1 MYFFCKS
8 IWCCSINPTSSALS
22 IEQNLPQKDFLFHS
36 LEIPHQDSFY
46 AALWFAS
53 TSIHWERAL
62 LISFGR
68 LDSHLCFCLDQ
79 LQSSQLITHIKT
91 LQGAEIET
99 VECYKYLGLWL
110 DTSLTF
116 RTHVE
121 QLSNKLKVKIG
132 FLYRNKSCFSSSC

>member
-1 MYFFCKS
+1 MLHFGLLQQVF
-8 IWCCSINPTSSALS
+8 TG
-22 IEQNLPQKDFLFHS
+22 
-36 LEIPHQDSFY
+36 
-46 AALWFAS
+46 
-53 TSIHWERAL
+53 ERAL
-62 LISFGR
+62 LMSFGR

-79 LQSSQLITHIKT
+79 LQSSQLITYIKT

-132 FLYRNKSCFSSSC
+132 FLYRNKSCFSSAC